1 MNLKKTG
8 ILYGKDLN
16 DFMKNPGISVAAL
29 IPVLFV
35 VLYRSIGLADAMGDY
50 ASYFLLNIGTVMS
63 IAMVAL
69 LLVSTSVAEEK
80 EKFTLRT
87 LMMSNVR
94 ASEFLLSKILVT
106 LTVLLM
112 CNTLIFILSG
122 SALSA
127 LPFYLL
133 CCTLGSASLIMFSA
147 CIGIMARDQMSTSI
161 YQIPIMLLVMLPAM
175 LSEFNSFIGTLA
187 SLTPIAAM
195 MNLFGNFQA
204 GQLASA
210 ASLQALAVM
219 LVWIA
224 VPSLLFAWLYR
235 RKGIDN

>member
-1 MNLKKTG
+1 MNLKKMG
-8 ILYGKDLN
+8 ILYGKDLK
-16 DFMKNPGISVAAL
+16 DFIKNPGISVAAL

-94 ASEFLLSKILVT
+94 ASEFLASKILVT
-106 LTVLLM
+106 LTVLLI
-112 CNTLIFILSG
+112 CNVLIFILSG
-122 SALSA
+122 SALQD

-133 CCTLGSASLIMFSA
+133 CCVLGSASLIMFSA

-175 LSEFNSFIGTLA
+175 LSGFNSFIGTLA
-187 SLTPIAAM
+187 SFTPIAAM
-195 MNLFGNFQA
+195 MTLFENFQT
-204 GQLASA
+204 GSLASA
-210 ASLQALAVM
+210 SSLQAVLVM
-219 LVWIA
+219 AVWIIL
-224 VPSLLFAWLYR
+224 PSVLWLYR
-235 RKGIDN
+235 AKGIDN